1 MRKIKDVLRL
11 KYEANLSCRQIAAS
25 LKLSVGVIS
34 KYTQAAETAGL
45 SWPLPAGLDDSALA
59 VRLFPPAM
67 VVRDH
72 VMPDCAYLHQELKRK
87 GVTLMLL
94 WEEYLA
100 SCAGQPYQ
108 YAQFCVYYRQYR
120 SRLKLSMRQTHK
132 VGEKL
137 FVDYSGDGIPIVDT
151 HTGEI
156 RLAQIFVAVLG
167 ASGYT
172 FAEATM
178 SQKLPDWIGSHVRAF
193 EFFGCV
199 PEIVVPDNLKSA
211 VTKPCFYEPE
221 LNATYADMAQHYGMA
236 IIPARPYKPRDKA
249 MVELG
254 VLLVQRW
261 ITARLRRHTFFSL
274 HQLNQLIAELLQGL
288 NDRPFQKN
296 KTECRRSQF
305 DSLDRPAMKP
315 LPAQAYEYTEWL
327 KARVNID
334 YHIEVA
340 QHYYSVP
347 FQLAKTQLDV
357 RLTGSVVEVLH
368 KGQRV
373 ASHARS
379 PLVWKHTTVT
389 EHMPKSHQK
398 HLEWTPQ
405 RLLNWGERIGPA
417 TCSIIRRLLE
427 DKPHP
432 EMGYRSCLGVFSLA
446 RRYGED
452 RLEAACSRAL
462 TIGSLKRKTVQS
474 ILEAGLDRH
483 ADLFPV
489 SDTPLPAHENV
500 RGSDYYH

>member
-11 KYEANLSCRQIAAS
+11 KHEANLSCRQIAAS
-25 LKLSVGVIS
+25 LKLSVGAIS
-34 KYTQAAETAGL
+34 KYTKAAEAAGL
-45 SWPLPAGLDDSALA
+45 SWPLPAEMDDTTLA
-59 VRLFPPAM
+59 ARLFPPLASA
-67 VVRDH
+67 REH
-72 VMPDCAYLHQELKRK
+72 AMPDCAHIHRELKRK

-94 WEEYLA
+94 WEEYQA
-100 SCAGQPYQ
+100 SCAGQAYQ
-108 YAQFCVYYRQYR
+108 YAQFCVHYRQYS

-137 FVDYSGDGIPIVDT
+137 FVDYSGDGIPIVDPQ
-151 HTGEI
+151 TGEI
-156 RLAQIFVAVLG
+156 RLAQVFVAVLG

-178 SQKLPDWIGSHVRAF
+178 SQRLPDWIGSHVRAF
-193 EFFGCV
+193 EFFGCL

-211 VTKPCFYEPE
+211 VTKPCRYEPE
-221 LNATYADMAQHYGMA
+221 LNASYADMAGHYGVA
-236 IIPARPYKPRDKA
+236 IIPARPYKPKDKA

-274 HQLNQLIAELLQGL
+274 HELNRHIAQLLQGL
-288 NDRPFQKN
+288 NNRPFQKN
-296 KTECRRSQF
+296 KMESRRSQF
-305 DSLDRPAMKP
+305 DSLDRPAMRP
-315 LPAQAYEYTEWL
+315 LPAQSYEFAEWL

-334 YHIEVA
+334 YHIEVD

-357 RLTGSVVEVLH
+357 RLAESMVEVLH

-379 PLVWKHTTVT
+379 HLAWKHTTVT
-389 EHMPKSHQK
+389 AHMPKAHQK

-417 TCSIIRRLLE
+417 TCSVIRRLME

-432 EMGYRSCLGVFSLA
+432 EMGYRSCLGVFSLSK
-446 RRYGED
+446 RYGED
-452 RLEAACSRAL
+452 RLEAACARAL
-462 TIGSLKRKTVQS
+462 TIGSPKRKTVQS
-474 ILEAGLDRH
+474 ILEAGLDRY
-483 ADLFPV
+483 AELFPAAAA
-489 SDTPLPAHENV
+489 PLPAHANV
-500 RGSDYYH
+500 RGPEYYH